1 METFGVSSIST
12 LLILGEIPIG
22 LEHKIKSNYFKSTN
36 QRNNQLNARFLQIT
50 TIVPFIRR
58 NAFL

>member
-36 QRNNQLNARFLQIT
+36 QHNNQLNARFL
-50 TIVPFIRR
+50 
-58 NAFL
+58 